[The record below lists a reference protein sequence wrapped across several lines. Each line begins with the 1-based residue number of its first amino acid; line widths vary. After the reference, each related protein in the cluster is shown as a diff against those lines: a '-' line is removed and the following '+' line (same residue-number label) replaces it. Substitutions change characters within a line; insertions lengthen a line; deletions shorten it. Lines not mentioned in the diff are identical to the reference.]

1 MLASRKLEDMLG
13 RQHNLKD
20 NVSWI
25 SVSDQSVVVGSNQ
38 FRPQKCLCQEI
49 LVAGRGVLRSPRWLK
64 NRHALGIGC
73 VCQGRIY
80 DKDIFPLQ
88 LQHIWGRIYFGHVC
102 VCLRWNV
109 WQMFLSELFNAFAKY
124 FCLPRVKC
132 LTMFF
137 VSFVRSS
144 IHFSCILY
152 VYNVY
157 MCTAPV
163 SQQSHWITSIVSMHN
178 PNTCV

>member
-1 MLASRKLEDMLG
+1 MGQSMLANEKLEDVLG
-13 RQHNLKD
+13 RHGRERQHNPKD

-102 VCLRWNV
+102 VCLRWNL
-109 WQMFLSELFNAFAKY
+109 WQMF
-124 FCLPRVKC
+124 
-132 LTMFF
+132 
-137 VSFVRSS
+137 FVRALQR
-144 IHFSCILY
+144 ICKIFLFTKGEMFD
-152 VYNVY
+152 NVLG
-157 MCTAPV
+157 
-163 SQQSHWITSIVSMHN
+163 
-178 PNTCV
+178 